1 MKLYPY
7 FEVNGERY
15 DFHRSRFLIVE
26 LEKIRESAE
35 VADDDQKNV
44 VKLQEMY
51 RRVAKLKQCAEEL
64 FDEYCETFSDEAE
77 EKYERANAKYN
88 ELLDQT
94 MDFELN
100 SNDALHRLNKT
111 VIDNA
116 EKLVV
121 IALQRDDKG
130 EVIRSKEEAEKIWC
144 AYVDD
149 VGQKVAQEWLNAF
162 VEHISGNDEQEDDN
176 PFLAQAKARA
186 EQASNRRAGLA
197 KINK

>member
-26 LEKIRESAE
+26 LEKIRESAD
-35 VADDDQKNV
+35 VADNDQKNV

-64 FDEYCETFSDEAE
+64 FDEYCKTFSDEAE

-130 EVIRSKEEAEKIWC
+130 KVIRSKEEAEKIWC